1 MAGFAGL
8 NTHYLFECQR
18 QWKQESLAILS
29 LSLFQYTRM
38 YLDIYHVKYVSSAF
52 DFFEICRL

>member
-18 QWKQESLAILS
+18 QWKKEIVAILP
-29 LSLFQYTRM
+29 LMQYTRM
-38 YLDIYHVKYVSSAF
+38 YLDIYHVK
-52 DFFEICRL
+52 